1 MHGCKRLG
9 GPGTEGEK
17 ATAGGCLDGCRRRQW
32 DGRSSAAAPAGG
44 GRGRGRGRGCAG
56 TLRCCAGGRS
66 RNGRSGL
73 RQVFDTS
80 APTGSALRSIDWHKC
95 SVNNTPSQVEV
106 VRRSAQI
113 TSVTVKRG
121 SESILGLDG
130 GCETGER
137 VGGARRG
144 RNALIGEP
152 FIRWERLEQFHDGF
166 EECHSFGALGAA
178 SGKARNIQSAH
189 AGSVRLPLVLPQ
201 FLIGTIVGVV
211 FPEGI
216 HEAEGRAGALGRKQT
231 GNARVRARGVAV
243 LLEGQVAL
251 IGP

>member
-1 MHGCKRLG
+1 
-9 GPGTEGEK
+9 
-17 ATAGGCLDGCRRRQW
+17 
-32 DGRSSAAAPAGG
+32 
-44 GRGRGRGRGCAG
+44 
-56 TLRCCAGGRS
+56 
-66 RNGRSGL
+66 
-73 RQVFDTS
+73 
-80 APTGSALRSIDWHKC
+80 
-95 SVNNTPSQVEV
+95 VEV

-113 TSVTVKRG
+113 TSVAVKRG

-130 GCETGER
+130 GCETGKR
-137 VGGARRG
+137 VRGARR
-144 RNALIGEP
+144 RRDTLIGEP
-152 FIRWERLEQFHDGF
+152 LIRWERLEQPHDGF
-166 EECHSFGALGAA
+166 EECHSFGALRAA

-231 GNARVRARGVAV
+231 GNARIRARGVAV

-251 IGP
+251 IGPQAMNGPAVARPSGGAGVPELGLEQETPWRLETAGVLASWCATGGRPSGRAARRNLRNNPSVHVDVG